1 MQSTENDK
9 TNSLKDKAGALYWT
23 KKEPRKSMATF
34 QRNQNKIMVNMVN
47 VLDRKAAILIRI
59 NTTLI
64 SGIVI
69 FFEHISEIENGM
81 LIGLVLVSCSFVSL
95 VLALLAA
102 KPPLTRIMK
111 SHKKEIVSNYP
122 EPETNSFMVGLS
134 GYLSLKEYEEAY
146 HKIVQNQELQIGNQV
161 RTHYVF
167 EKNMVRGF
175 KILEHSYN
183 AFLVGFVFTVLVFI
197 FSNVVKIF

>member
-1 MQSTENDK
+1 MEALEKEKIKEDK
-9 TNSLKDKAGALYWT
+9 TNSRYWT

-64 SGIVI
+64 SGIVV
-69 FFEHISEIENGM
+69 FFEHISEIENGV
-81 LIGLVLVSCSFVSL
+81 LIGLVLVSCCFVSL

-102 KPPLTRIMK
+102 KPPLSKVIQ
-111 SHKKEIVSNYP
+111 SHIKEIISKYP
-122 EPETNSFMVGLS
+122 APETHSFMVGLS
-134 GYLSLKEYEEAY
+134 GYLTLEEYEEAY
-146 HKIVQNQELQIGNQV
+146 HKIVQSQELQLGNQV
-161 RTHYVF
+161 RMHYVY

-183 AFLVGFVFTVLVFI
+183 AFLIGFIFTVLTFVFTNVLNQF
-197 FSNVVKIF
+197 